1 MSVDAAKEKAVDA
14 GLDIVVVAPKAT
26 PPVCKL
32 MDKGKFLYEKRK
44 SVKRQP
50 KQQNKE
56 IIVRP
61 RIAEGD
67 YQIKFKHI
75 LQFLEQGHRVR
86 VTLKFRGREMTHRE
100 IGLELMQKMA
110 VELEATELG
119 SIDRQPEL
127 EGRKITMQVIP
138 TKPAPAT

>member
-1 MSVDAAKEKAVDA
+1 MSVDAAKEKAADA

-61 RIAEGD
+61 RIADGD

-100 IGLELMQKMA
+100 IGLELMQRIA
-110 VELEATELG
+110 SELEATELG

-138 TKPAPAT
+138 AKPAPAS